1 MKRLNDEE
9 LANQTNGVFF
19 LRIEDT
25 DQKREIE
32 NGITDIV
39 NSLKDFGIEE
49 DEGMINETEEKENNL
64 EGLER
69 YEKNM
74 ENESS
79 STVTYGGLYGR
90 GVVCGVCG

>member
-1 MKRLNDEE
+1 MSHGRL
-9 LANQTNGVFF
+9 F
-19 LRIEDT
+19 RIASEW
-25 DQKREIE
+25 QK
-32 NGITDIV
+32 
-39 NSLKDFGIEE
+39 K
-49 DEGMINETEEKENNL
+49 KENNL

>member
-1 MKRLNDEE
+1 MVAVPDC
-9 LANQTNGVFF
+9 
-19 LRIEDT
+19 I
-25 DQKREIE
+25 
-32 NGITDIV
+32 
-39 NSLKDFGIEE
+39 
-49 DEGMINETEEKENNL
+49 GMAEEKENNL